1 MGWGIGE
8 NSVLYGWLRFHVKHA
23 LPAQPN
29 GRFEAGSNCIL
40 ADHFCLGGAGDFT
53 STIMYSRLRGRYML
67 GPAWESCRMRKS
79 VRMQ

>member
-8 NSVLYGWLRFHVKHA
+8 NSVLFGWLRFHVKHA

-53 STIMYSRLRGRYML
+53 STILYIYIYICLVLL
-67 GPAWESCRMRKS
+67 GNHAYLMRTS
-79 VRMQ
+79 VRMHG